1 MRYKLFN
8 GYYCLKNTEKIK
20 LFSSSH
26 FVISFL
32 SLLISYLRRYSTLP
46 VKRLRYLVV
55 YRISLLGK
63 KKSAELTL
71 LVTFSNA

>member
-32 SLLISYLRRYSTLP
+32 SLLISYLRRYSTL
-46 VKRLRYLVV
+46 RQTITLSS
-55 YRISLLGK
+55 SLPHQFTGK
-63 KKSAELTL
+63 KKIR
-71 LVTFSNA
+71 